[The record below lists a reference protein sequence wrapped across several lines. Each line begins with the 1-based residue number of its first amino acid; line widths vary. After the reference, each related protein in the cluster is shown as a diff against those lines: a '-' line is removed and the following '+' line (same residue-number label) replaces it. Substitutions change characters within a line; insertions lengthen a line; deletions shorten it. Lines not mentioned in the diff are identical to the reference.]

1 MVILFLLA
9 NNVCGCN
16 GIEEHHCGTLGLSFS
31 KWSTLM
37 KSTYMSLCDL
47 DRLPCTRKLEA
58 ITSIASSGFKS
69 CCFRRYLVAV
79 RGQAST
85 ETEPSFSTTCS
96 ERCVDNSRTVRL
108 FVLTKL
114 ILTVLRQHDGNPVRS
129 SFC

>member
-16 GIEEHHCGTLGLSFS
+16 GIEEPHCGTAVLSFS

-37 KSTYMSLCDL
+37 KSTNLSLCDL
-47 DRLPCTRKLEA
+47 DRLPCTRNLEA
-58 ITSIASSGFKS
+58 IKSIACCCFRS
-69 CCFRRYLVAV
+69 CCFKRYLVSV
-79 RGQAST
+79 RGQASA
-85 ETEPSFSTTCS
+85 ETEPSFSTTYS
-96 ERCVDNSRTVRL
+96 ERCVVNSRTVRL

-114 ILTVLRQHDGNPVRS
+114 ILTVLRHHDGNPVRS